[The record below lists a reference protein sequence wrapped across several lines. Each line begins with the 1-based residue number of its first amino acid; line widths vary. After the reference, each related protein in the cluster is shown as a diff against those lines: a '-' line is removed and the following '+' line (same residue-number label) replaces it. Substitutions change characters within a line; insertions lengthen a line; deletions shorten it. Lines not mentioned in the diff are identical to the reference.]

1 MCLEVWLIGI
11 INDIVIILA
20 VCHILP
26 SQKLHSCFGQE
37 RVLRL
42 RWSGGLRKN
51 YLVMCL
57 DVDYWEATNLAL
69 DIFGYLW
76 VYGIRFKRI
85 EIKTVQRE
93 RGPANSRRWP
103 AATPRKSPDA
113 AIKNKDIF
121 EQHCFFKVSCL
132 ELCDLIGVGCMATAL
147 IWCKIESVLWT
158 LIFSLSPLKKATL
171 KQAVSLSL
179 FQPWILLTLEFTAS
193 HWDRFGQL
201 MNYDNIFKLTCI
213 RTTSNNSPNIYLHK
227 SKPIIYR

>member
-1 MCLEVWLIGI
+1 MWGCSPLTWDRITTFPWRSFYHAKFLTALTVLDHRMIPEIVLEVWLIGI
-11 INDIVIILA
+11 IDDIVIILA

-42 RWSGGLRKN
+42 CWSGGLRKN
-51 YLVMCL
+51 YRVMCL

-113 AIKNKDIF
+113 AIKSKDIF
-121 EQHCFFKVSCL
+121 EQHCLFKVSCS
-132 ELCDLIGVGCMATAL
+132 ELCDLIGGGCMATAL
-147 IWCKIESVLWT
+147 IWCRIESVL
-158 LIFSLSPLKKATL
+158 
-171 KQAVSLSL
+171 
-179 FQPWILLTLEFTAS
+179 
-193 HWDRFGQL
+193 
-201 MNYDNIFKLTCI
+201 
-213 RTTSNNSPNIYLHK
+213 
-227 SKPIIYR
+227 